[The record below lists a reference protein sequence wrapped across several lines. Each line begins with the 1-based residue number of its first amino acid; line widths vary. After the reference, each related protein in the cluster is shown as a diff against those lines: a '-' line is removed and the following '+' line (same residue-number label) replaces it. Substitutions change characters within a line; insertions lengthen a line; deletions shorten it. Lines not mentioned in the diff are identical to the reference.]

1 LRSGG
6 RSGWGRTKKWGPFAY
21 IYLSLKVVGK
31 LEVQETH

>member
-1 LRSGG
+1 VFCFI
-6 RSGWGRTKKWGPFAY
+6 TKKWGPFPY